1 MDETKEN
8 IRKAIEEARHE
19 IPRYT
24 QAANDYQ
31 SQTLSAAEEM
41 AESYLDSQKQVVN
54 AMQSTFGQ
62 NMQQPWRGMMIMM
75 SPQAMADMYSRVA
88 SSVADA
94 TIASTR
100 MANNMMFANM
110 EVARATMNYARDN
123 AKEFSRVATNLAS
136 TFSDGGAAAMEWQQS
151 SSTAAAGQR
160 SSTQQGGESE
170 RERQRRS

>member
-1 MDETKEN
+1 
-8 IRKAIEEARHE
+8 
-19 IPRYT
+19 
-24 QAANDYQ
+24 
-31 SQTLSAAEEM
+31 M

-54 AMQSTFGQ
+54 AIQSTFSQ
-62 NMQQPWRGMMIMM
+62 NMQQPWQGMMTMM
-75 SPQAMADMYSRVA
+75 SPQAMADMNSRMA

-110 EVARATMNYARDN
+110 EVTRATMNYARDN
-123 AKEFSRVATNLAS
+123 AREFSRVATNLAS
-136 TFSDGGAAAMEWQQS
+136 TFGDGGTAAMESHQS
-151 SSTAAAGQR
+151 SSSSTMAAAGQR